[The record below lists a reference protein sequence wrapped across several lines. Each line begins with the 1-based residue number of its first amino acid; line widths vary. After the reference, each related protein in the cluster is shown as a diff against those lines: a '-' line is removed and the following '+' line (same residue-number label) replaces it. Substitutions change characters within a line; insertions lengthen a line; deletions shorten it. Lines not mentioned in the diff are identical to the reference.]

1 MKSFIS
7 LFFVLLFGCSNSD
20 ETSIRESSP
29 YAEGLTTHFI
39 TVNNITRKYLVY
51 RPSGM
56 TNINAV
62 VTVLHGGGGLG
73 VGVSELGAHPLSVF
87 RTIADQEKFLVIYP
101 EGSLDSLGNPGWND
115 CRSDDI
121 SGSQGDDITFLKQLR
136 AANADLLNKA

>member
-87 RTIADQEKFLVIYP
+87 RTIADQEKFLVIYRF
-101 EGSLDSLGNPGWND
+101 LLHKHQQFIFRLGYFFILV
-115 CRSDDI
+115 RI
-121 SGSQGDDITFLKQLR
+121 ITCLR
-136 AANADLLNKA
+136 P